1 MLPCLRENVWC
12 IDPNQPTAF
21 LMTSTAT
28 FEVPTE
34 VALRFL
40 RLRSWC
46 TGLNS
51 LDRIA
56 DRSALPIDEVE
67 DLLRWLEPAGI
78 IRWSVGDSPPG
89 DPLEILARACR
100 LWNDEH
106 RIASLGSAIASGTVA
121 QPVVRGWL
129 LEQYHLTIDLPA
141 AVEHG
146 ASRANGRLR
155 GLLLDVAAQE
165 RGREKPVRQALTEL
179 GVSGMEVD
187 SSIPLLS
194 TRLVGF
200 LMRELF
206 ELEPWSVLMVLAV
219 TELRASAGETA
230 NTSEGPLSPY
240 LHELKVHAGLGHAG
254 LLEANSELVTVDDSR
269 RVDRALNMVHDL
281 MHAFDLQRQEVMSY
295 FGSLD
300 GKYFP
305 RQAVSLASI

>member
-12 IDPNQPTAF
+12 IEPHQPTAL

-51 LDRIA
+51 IDRIA
-56 DRSALPIDEVE
+56 GRSALPVDEVE
-67 DLLRWLEPAGI
+67 DLLRMLEPAGI
-78 IRWSVGDSPPG
+78 IRWSAADPPPG
-89 DPLEILARACR
+89 DPLEILARASR
-100 LWNDEH
+100 LWSDEH
-106 RIASLGSAIASGTVA
+106 RITSLGSAIASGAVA

-129 LEQYHLTIDLPA
+129 LEQYHLRIDLPS

-146 ASRANGRLR
+146 ARRAHGRLR
-155 GLLLDVAAQE
+155 DLLLQVAQQE
-165 RGREKPVRQALTEL
+165 RGREKPVRQALTEM
-179 GVSGMEVD
+179 GVSEAEVD

-206 ELEPWSVLMVLAV
+206 ESEPWSVLMVLAV
-219 TELRASAGETA
+219 TELRSSARANASTA
-230 NTSEGPLSPY
+230 EGPLSSY
-240 LHELKVHAGLGHAG
+240 LDELTAHAEIGHAG

-281 MHAFDLQRQEVMSY
+281 MHAFDLQRQEVLSY

-305 RQAVSLASI
+305 RQTVSLASI